1 MPTHRAVAH
10 AGRRRQRLLQGL
22 ALPQHA
28 RLGRARRPLTGQQ
41 VPENVAVAP
50 QCAVHQGAL
59 AFLIQVVH
67 LGGRRRAR
75 FSITSPQRSRV
86 HPK

>member
-1 MPTHRAVAH
+1 MQTHRAVAH
-10 AGRRRQRLLQGL
+10 AGGRRQRLLQGL
-22 ALPQHA
+22 ALPQ
-28 RLGRARRPLTGQQ
+28 RTGLGRARRPLTGQQ
-41 VPENVAVAP
+41 VPENVTVAP
-50 QCAVHQGAL
+50 QCAVYQRAL

-75 FSITSPQRSRV
+75 FSITSPERSRV